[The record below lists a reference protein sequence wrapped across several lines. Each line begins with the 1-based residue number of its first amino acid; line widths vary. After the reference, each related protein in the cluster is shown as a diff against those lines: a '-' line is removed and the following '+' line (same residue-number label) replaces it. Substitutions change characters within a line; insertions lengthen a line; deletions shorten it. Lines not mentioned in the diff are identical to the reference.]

1 LVSHGPYR
9 ARQIDDVVAVGQQDL
24 YAVTELAGT
33 AEFVVFW
40 SHLRANVSQHWR
52 GLSAAGLAKKSR
64 VGASRDQLVTPG
76 CSIICG
82 HLAAAVTVHWADR
95 TLAQTTPVGA
105 QWIVPGDEARRQ
117 DNPTQKITNDDYKYT
132 VAAHPYGTSASSCTT
147 AFGSPP
153 DGEFTTRG
161 MNSPGL
167 GPASISSSM
176 EQAITSP
183 K

>member
-1 LVSHGPYR
+1 
-9 ARQIDDVVAVGQQDL
+9 
-24 YAVTELAGT
+24 
-33 AEFVVFW
+33 
-40 SHLRANVSQHWR
+40 
-52 GLSAAGLAKKSR
+52 
-64 VGASRDQLVTPG
+64 VTPG
-76 CSIICG
+76 YSIICG
-82 HLAAAVTVHWADR
+82 HLAGAVTVHWADR

-117 DNPTQKITNDDYKYT
+117 DNPTQKVTNDDYKYT

-153 DGEFTTRG
+153 DGEFTTRV

-183 K
+183 KWAVTPTFPKEKMGASECGSGFGRPYEFRHDLCYSGLTGAHPYWS